1 MKVEVLI
8 SCMYQSGREIISR
21 TNIQTDAVVV
31 NQCDTDS
38 REEFTFSNKS
48 GERCRALIIN
58 SRGRGL
64 SKSRNRAIANS
75 SRDILLLC
83 DDDEILNDDY
93 SARIVRAFR
102 ENNDSIIAFR
112 FDSPKK
118 SYPNAARKI
127 NIVNAGRLTSHQ
139 IAMRR
144 DDIVSNGI
152 RFNEKMGSG
161 TGNGAG
167 EENKFVVDCLKKG
180 LTGKYVPE
188 LIGRIVDGQ
197 SQWFS
202 GYNKKYWIDRGWAY
216 KMIHGRVRGLF
227 FVASAI
233 FRARKID
240 RENSIFE
247 IAGWLFDG
255 FMQKR

>member
-58 SRGRGL
+58 ARDRGL

-233 FRARKID
+233 FRARKIG

>member
-58 SRGRGL
+58 SRDRGL

-167 EENKFVVDCLKKG
+167 K
-180 LTGKYVPE
+180 
-188 LIGRIVDGQ
+188 RI
-197 SQWFS
+197 
-202 GYNKKYWIDRGWAY
+202 
-216 KMIHGRVRGLF
+216 
-227 FVASAI
+227 
-233 FRARKID
+233 
-240 RENSIFE
+240 NSWST
-247 IAGWLFDG
+247 A
-255 FMQKR
+255 

>member
-58 SRGRGL
+58 SRDRGL

-167 EENKFVVDCLKKG
+167 EENKFVVDCLKKE
-180 LTGKYVPE
+180 LTCKYVPE

-216 KMIHGRVRGLF
+216 KMIHGRIRGLL

-233 FRARKID
+233 LRARKID

-255 FMQKR
+255 FVQKR